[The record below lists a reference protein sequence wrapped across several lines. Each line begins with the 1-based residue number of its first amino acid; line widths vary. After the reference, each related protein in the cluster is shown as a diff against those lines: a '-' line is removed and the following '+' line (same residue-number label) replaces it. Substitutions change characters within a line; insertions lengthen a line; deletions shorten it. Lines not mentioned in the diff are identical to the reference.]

1 MRQFL
6 SSYVSLYMRA
16 KVSMEVED
24 EKKDN
29 INVFYFDI
37 IHGYIGCLYN

>member
-6 SSYVSLYMRA
+6 SRYVSLYMRA
-16 KVSMEVED
+16 KVSTEVED

-29 INVFYFDI
+29 INGFHFDI
-37 IHGYIGCLYN
+37 ILELISC